1 MPCNPSSNELIA
13 CEPVGYKSSQTFAPG
28 GANSTCTQT
37 LILVYSAFG
46 DIVVVVVVV
55 VVVVIVVSLVF
66 FRIENESKKMS
77 TSGLGGK
84 SYGLAVIAQER
95 WIWG

>member
-1 MPCNPSSNELIA
+1 MGHTLEIFV
-13 CEPVGYKSSQTFAPG
+13 VGVTAIV
-28 GANSTCTQT
+28 N
-37 LILVYSAFG
+37 VVNVVNVVVVV
-46 DIVVVVVVV
+46 IVVVVVVV
-55 VVVVIVVSLVF
+55 ADPLVF

-77 TSGLGGK
+77 TSGLGRK